1 MFPGSRDSLVCD
13 NQNILN
19 TMEPQNVAP
28 ELATEVGSIA
38 TVVTVDVSD
47 APVDLSR
54 LDSQETIV
62 TVEDVINT
70 QNSSQLEPILNLP
83 FQEEENPENEPASTE
98 TIQELSK
105 IVSSLIQ

>member
-1 MFPGSRDSLVCD
+1 
-13 NQNILN
+13 
-19 TMEPQNVAP
+19 MEPQNVAP
-28 ELATEVGSIA
+28 ELATEAGGIA

-47 APVDLSR
+47 TPVDLSQ

-70 QNSSQLEPILNLP
+70 QNSSQLEPIINLP